1 MANVWGAEGVFLMK
15 LDKSNKYKHHRVVA
29 ENNSRNGN
37 KGDGRY
43 FYFLAFSNRN
53 RNDRADKGRDGEN
66 GRNRKRKGNA
76 YSCLLKISRSSQY
89 NTVYNQACYN
99 KQAY

>member
-1 MANVWGAEGVFLMK
+1 MFLMK
-15 LDKSNKYKHHRVVA
+15 LDKSNKHKHHSVVA

-53 RNDRADKGRDGEN
+53 RNDRADKRRDGEN

-76 YSCLLKISRSSQY
+76 YSRLLKIVLGFSHSSQY

-99 KQAY
+99 K